1 MMEKLIAELVI
12 IFGIWVFLMY
22 LTKVKGGEHFTL
34 VGPLIM
40 WKTGKGKKFIDRIA
54 KRKFWKGYGNAAIII
69 TVIAMIL
76 TSLLVIWNVIISL
89 KMPPQNAPSPRLIIG
104 LPGINPVI
112 PIGYG
117 IIALA
122 IAIIFH
128 EFSHGILARAGKI
141 KVNSLGLLFL
151 ILPIGA
157 FVEPDEEQLMK
168 VKRMKRARVFAAGPS
183 TNIIIAIISILL
195 LAFIFSPSIEPK
207 ENGIIAANNFENVER
222 WSIISSL
229 NGKVIDNITSFEK
242 ASNNME
248 AGKFYNITYFKNGK
262 IHSEKYL
269 HGIIVIDT
277 ISKSPARNVIDKG
290 SVIYKIN
297 GIEMNNITVFENFMN
312 TTHADQKI
320 NISCYNGNFYNRSIV
335 LANKYKFTYD
345 EKDRGKGFI
354 GIMVADISNI
364 VVPSSYYPNLY
375 NPFKTNFLFF
385 IALPFRGLSPFP
397 KEIMPLYNVPM
408 ATIFWP
414 LLNFFYWIFWLNFA
428 LGTFNAL
435 PAIPLDGGYI
445 FKDGV
450 GYIIERMKFK
460 KADKITSYV
469 ASAISTIVLLAIFS
483 ILLIP
488 HLRMLI

>member
-1 MMEKLIAELVI
+1 MMEKLIAELVT

-40 WKTGKGKKFIDRIA
+40 WKTEKGKKFIDRIA

-207 ENGIIAANNFENVER
+207 ENGVIAANNFENVER

-229 NGKVIDNITSFEK
+229 NGKAINNITSFEK

-290 SVIYKIN
+290 SVLYKI
-297 GIEMNNITVFENFMN
+297 
-312 TTHADQKI
+312 H
-320 NISCYNGNFYNRSIV
+320 V
-335 LANKYKFTYD
+335 L
-345 EKDRGKGFI
+345 EKNHLTLTQH
-354 GIMVADISNI
+354 SQ
-364 VVPSSYYPNLY
+364 NL
-375 NPFKTNFLFF
+375 
-385 IALPFRGLSPFP
+385 
-397 KEIMPLYNVPM
+397 
-408 ATIFWP
+408 
-414 LLNFFYWIFWLNFA
+414 
-428 LGTFNAL
+428 
-435 PAIPLDGGYI
+435 
-445 FKDGV
+445 
-450 GYIIERMKFK
+450 
-460 KADKITSYV
+460 
-469 ASAISTIVLLAIFS
+469 
-483 ILLIP
+483 
-488 HLRMLI
+488 

>member
-1 MMEKLIAELVI
+1 MIEKLIEELII

-22 LTKVKGGEHFTL
+22 LVKIKGKEHFTL

-40 WKTGKGKKFIDRIA
+40 WKTEKGKKFIDRIA
-54 KRKFWKGYGNAAIII
+54 KRKFWKSYGNAAIII
-69 TVIAMIL
+69 TTIAMFL
-76 TSLLVIWNVIISL
+76 TTLLVIWNVIISL
-89 KMPPQNAPSPRLIIG
+89 KIPPQNAPSPRLIIG

-117 IIALA
+117 VIALA

-128 EFSHGILARAGKI
+128 EFSHGILARFGKI

-151 ILPIGA
+151 ILPVGA
-157 FVEPDEEQLMK
+157 FVEPDEEELMK

-195 LAFIFSPSIEPK
+195 LAFVFSPVIAPK
-207 ENGIIAANNFENVER
+207 ENGVIVTNNFENVEK
-222 WSIISSL
+222 WSIITSL
-229 NGKVIDNITSFEK
+229 NGKAVDNITSFKET
-242 ASNNME
+242 SGNME
-248 AGKFYNITYFKNGK
+248 AGKFYNITYFKNDK
-262 IHSEKYL
+262 AYNKKYL

-277 ISKSPARNVIDKG
+277 ISKSPAKNVIKKG
-290 SVIYKIN
+290 SAIYKIN
-297 GIEMNNITVFENFMN
+297 GVEMDNITIFENFMN

-320 NISCYNGNFYNRSIV
+320 SISCYNGSFYNKSIV
-335 LANKYKFTYD
+335 LADKYNFTYN
-345 EKDRGKGFI
+345 EKDKGKGFI
-354 GIMVADISNI
+354 GIMVAGINNI
-364 VVPSSYYPNLY
+364 VVPPSYYSNLY

-397 KEIMPLYNVPM
+397 KEIIPLYNVP
-408 ATIFWP
+408 AQPIFWP
-414 LLNFFYWIFWLNFA
+414 SLNFFYWIFWLNFA

-450 GYIIERMKFK
+450 GYIVERMKFK
-460 KADKITSYV
+460 KADKITSYL
-469 ASAISTIVLLAIFS
+469 ASLISTIVLLAIFS